1 MFAEV
6 GVHLEMK
13 LGIIGNGFVGN
24 AIAHAFIPCM
34 EVKIHDKNE
43 ERSYNSLEEVVNDS
57 DVVFV
62 SVPTPMTMDGIIDLS
77 IVEDVFVN
85 ISKCLQKE
93 DTVFV
98 LKSTV
103 VPGTTRK
110 LKQKYP
116 KLSIV
121 FNPEFLTERHAR
133 FDFLNQSR
141 IILGFETDLDD
152 SNNNLASSKIK
163 KLYDYRFSGNSF
175 VTTNYETAEMIK
187 YFNNLFFAVKVSF
200 MNEMKLVSEKVP
212 QINWDKAVRGFVMDG
227 RVGDSH
233 LQVPGPDGKKGFG
246 GSCFPKDINAFMTY
260 AKSIGLDLNVLNGA
274 WETNLYVRPEKDWEN
289 LKGRAVSSKGET

>member
-1 MFAEV
+1 MN
-6 GVHLEMK
+6 

-24 AIAHAFIPCM
+24 AIAHAFIPYM
-34 EVKIHDKNE
+34 TVRIYDKDPE
-43 ERSYNSLEEVVNDS
+43 KCLDKLKDVVNHS

-62 SVPTPMTMDGIIDLS
+62 CVPTPMTSDGVIDLS
-77 IVEDVFVN
+77 IVESVFAEIELCKKN
-85 ISKCLQKE
+85 NSKP
-93 DTVFV
+93 VFV

-116 KLSIV
+116 NLPIV

-152 SNNNLASSKIK
+152 DKRNLTVNKVK
-163 KLYDYRFSGNSF
+163 DLYNIRFSGNNF
-175 VTTNYETAEMIK
+175 ITTNYETAEMIK
-187 YFNNLFFAVKVSF
+187 YFNNLFCAVKVSF
-200 MNEMKLVSEKVP
+200 MNEMKLVADKIGTV
-212 QINWDKAVRGFVMDG
+212 NWQKAVRGFVSDG

-233 LQVPGPDGKKGFG
+233 LQVPGPDGKPGFG
-246 GSCFPKDINAFMTY
+246 GSCFPKDINAFTTF
-260 AKSIGLDLNVLNGA
+260 ADSIGLDLQVLKGA
-274 WETNLYVRPEKDWEN
+274 WKTNLNVRPEKDWEK
-289 LKGRAVSSKGET
+289 LKGRAISDKGEKE